1 MGRDRLPYPIWG
13 PCCPHPSDILLAVS
27 SCDLNVIKNVM
38 DSDKEVSA
46 PASNDTVRSS
56 LKDGVEYLGGERDLP
71 ILSFEE
77 IYPLQEGRS
86 IWMLQST
93 IDMHIAT
100 NISIKRAIMYK
111 GVFLRV
117 KNVELKSANCSVM
130 FCDRSLCHYNNRQ
143 TESKCICFPKMYSQG
158 GQLTLCMDIEMYK
171 ARAIFTIFHPFQS
184 LEWSKLLLGSD
195 IQSTNSNVSEW
206 QCEINNL
213 QKFVDD

>member
-1 MGRDRLPYPIWG
+1 
-13 PCCPHPSDILLAVS
+13 
-27 SCDLNVIKNVM
+27 
-38 DSDKEVSA
+38 
-46 PASNDTVRSS
+46 
-56 LKDGVEYLGGERDLP
+56 
-71 ILSFEE
+71 
-77 IYPLQEGRS
+77 
-86 IWMLQST
+86 MLQST
-93 IDMHIAT
+93 IDMDIAT
-100 NISIKRAIMYK
+100 DISITRAIMYK

-117 KNVELKSANCSVM
+117 KNVELKSANCIEM

-171 ARAIFTIFHPFQS
+171 ARVMGTGMVEGNELSTIFHPFQS